1 VYRTHLSTLIVDCQP
16 PSSSA
21 RCVQNAA
28 TRKSTSARVSPD
40 RSLHHLSK
48 DRVAGHQPLN
58 DGEDALRHAED
69 LAPIGMVAESQH
81 VLVVKNNLPANN
93 VKELIA
99 LAKSK
104 PGNLSC
110 GSAGGGSTFPMA
122 ATLFKTQAAR
132 HHRAHPVSRQP
143 TGAYR
148 HHRRSGPHAVSRAAG
163 GAGSWAGPQTAC
175 AGRDRIEACAASD
188 SQPAKV
194 KALCAL
200 L

>member
-1 VYRTHLSTLIVDCQP
+1 VCHTHLSTLIVDCQP

-40 RSLHHLSK
+40 RSLHHLST

-81 VLVVKNNLPANN
+81 VLVVKNNLPA
-93 VKELIA
+93 
-99 LAKSK
+99 K
-104 PGNLSC
+104 PGKLSY

-122 ATLFKTQAAR
+122 ATLFKAQAAR
-132 HHRAHPVSRQP
+132 HHRAHPVSRRP

-148 HHRRSGPHAVSRAAG
+148 HHRRSGPHAASRAAG
-163 GAGSWAGPQTAC
+163 GAGSCAGPQAAC